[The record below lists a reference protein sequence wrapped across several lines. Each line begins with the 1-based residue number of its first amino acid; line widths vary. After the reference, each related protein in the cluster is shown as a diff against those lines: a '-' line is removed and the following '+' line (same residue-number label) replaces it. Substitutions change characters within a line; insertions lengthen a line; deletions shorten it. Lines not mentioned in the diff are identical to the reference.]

1 MSGIK
6 PWFSISGVSFFPEKI
21 KSILTFSGLVFGV
34 LSFFYLIHAIHANH
48 NLLLNNRALK
58 PNQIRILGELS
69 VLNKHLIACENLAKI
84 QAIDIDALKNLP
96 QQIRD
101 LQIALKTWQSANHVG
116 ALVNAV
122 KAANQT
128 FLIKRS
134 IKSKKH
140 YKSSTISVFQK
151 HLPFQVLDVQIWN
164 GAPMVTIAHQ
174 GHLVLLGQQ
183 DKYAGWRLVKI
194 DIESHEA
201 LFQRSSQCIKVVTE

>member
-1 MSGIK
+1 MSRIK
-6 PWFSISGVSFFPEKI
+6 QWFSMLGVSFFPEKI

-34 LSFFYLIHAIHANH
+34 LSFFYLIHAINANH
-48 NLLLNNRALK
+48 NLLLNNRVLK

-69 VLNKHLIACENLAKI
+69 ILDKHITQCENLSKI

-96 QQIRD
+96 QQIRE

-116 ALVNAV
+116 ALANAV
-122 KAANQT
+122 KAANQA

-134 IKSKKH
+134 IKSKNH
-140 YKSSTISVFQK
+140 PKSSTRSDFRK
-151 HLPFQVLDVQIWN
+151 RLPFQVLDAQIWN

-174 GHLVLLGQQ
+174 GQLVLLGKQ

-201 LFQRSSQCIKVVTE
+201 LFQQSSQCVKVITE